1 MDIEFRDIKRQDIE
15 ELVKLCSG
23 IGGYNLRY
31 ESMSERVKEVMKS
44 QNGTVIVAVDN
55 VNSVIGWIQ
64 LELCTSILTNKC
76 CKIYGLFVDSKYR
89 GRKIGQMLLEKAKE
103 WALSKECSGITI
115 LSDEKR
121 IDSHNFYTHQ
131 GFTHTKNEETFH
143 IDLEE

>member
-89 GRKIGQMLLEKAKE
+89 GRKIGQMLLEK
-103 WALSKECSGITI
+103 SKGMGF
-115 LSDEKR
+115 KQR
-121 IDSHNFYTHQ
+121 MFRHNNSF
-131 GFTHTKNEETFH
+131 
-143 IDLEE
+143 